1 MRIVKRRNKD
11 KIPEKIVRRPKVRI
25 FYKFG
30 ENSTIVMEVTITISV
45 SKARL
50 ERDMK
55 EKHLMMS
62 DELSLYIEKVN
73 EMETSDKEVI
83 VNCFMYM
90 LYAFFVI

>member
-30 ENSTIVMEVTITISV
+30 ENSTIVMEVTITILV

-62 DELSLYIEKVN
+62 DEFSLYKEKVN

-90 LYAFFVI
+90 LYDFFVI

>member
-50 ERDMK
+50 ERGME

-62 DELSLYIEKVN
+62 DKLSLYKEIVN
-73 EMETSDKEVI
+73 EMETSDKKAI

-90 LYAFFVI
+90 LYIFFVI

>member
-1 MRIVKRRNKD
+1 MRIIKRRNKD

-30 ENSTIVMEVTITISV
+30 ENSTIVMEVTITILV

-62 DELSLYIEKVN
+62 DEFSLYKEKVN
-73 EMETSDKEVI
+73 EMETRDKKVI
-83 VNCFMYM
+83 VNCFIYM
-90 LYAFFVI
+90 LYDFFVI